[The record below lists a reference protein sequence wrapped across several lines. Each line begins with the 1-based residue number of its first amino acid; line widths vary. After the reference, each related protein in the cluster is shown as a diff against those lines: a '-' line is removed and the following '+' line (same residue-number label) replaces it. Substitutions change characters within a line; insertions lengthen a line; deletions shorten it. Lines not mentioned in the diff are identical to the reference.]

1 MFTSLT
7 ETNPASEYQN
17 PTSRSFAFND
27 SSINDGGY
35 FVSGILAAE
44 PVILVKSRS
53 EGIQQVTSALQ
64 KYASLLAEID
74 IVGIIYG
81 GSSDEIEPDNSQ
93 LLNWHSD
100 VSDKNGLGLCYADR
114 DSDTLSNGC
123 ARDRLF
129 ANKESVVIEAVERTE
144 GDWPEWNCD

>member
-7 ETNPASEYQN
+7 EINPASEYQN
-17 PTSRSFAFND
+17 PASRSFAFND

-35 FVSGILAAE
+35 LVSGILAAVA
-44 PVILVKSRS
+44 VILVKSTS
-53 EGIQQVTSALQ
+53 QGIQQVTSALQ
-64 KYASLLAEID
+64 KYASMLAEID
-74 IVGIIYG
+74 KVCTISGR
-81 GSSDEIEPDNSQ
+81 SSDDLELDNSQ

-129 ANKESVVIEAVERTE
+129 AKESVVIEAVECAE
-144 GDWPEWNCD
+144 GDWPQWNCH

>member
-17 PTSRSFAFND
+17 PASKSFAFND

-35 FVSGILAAE
+35 FVSGILTILA
-44 PVILVKSRS
+44 VILVKSIS
-53 EGIQQVTSALQ
+53 DGIQQVTSALQ
-64 KYASLLAEID
+64 KYASLLAEIHKVCT
-74 IVGIIYG
+74 IFG

-114 DSDTLSNGC
+114 DSDTLSNGR
-123 ARDRLF
+123 AGDRLF
-129 ANKESVVIEAVERTE
+129 AKESVVIEAVEHTE